1 MFKVA
6 LFILKLISYTPF
18 FVLYG
23 FSSFFAFIL
32 CCIPQVR
39 LVPYRNFYRVYPDL
53 SNVQLMKMTY
63 RYFRAFLDY
72 FVEMAK
78 MTSFSEKKMK
88 RHCVFKN
95 VELLEKLS
103 ENHQFILCFSGHV
116 VNYEMF
122 TSLPLHTKDIGMC
135 HLYLSA
141 PPSKG
146 LDWMLK
152 ERGKYGAVNIP
163 SGNPVRTILKLKKE
177 IDEGTSPYKCY
188 IFGSLSDM
196 DPKRDDKHAVPF
208 LDHMLEV
215 KVGAE
220 KLARKLNMAFCYAY
234 IRRPKRGFYEV
245 EFMEMHPKT
254 NPTQDEFA
262 YTDEFVRMFE
272 ENIKEKPE
280 LWMQWGSCRF

>member
-1 MFKVA
+1 MFKLG
-6 LFILKLISYTPF
+6 LFIIKLISYVPF
-18 FVLYG
+18 FILYG
-23 FSSFFAFIL
+23 ISSIL
-32 CCIPQVR
+32 ALLFCLIPSIKK
-39 LVPYRNFYRVYPDL
+39 VPYRNFYRVYPDSTQWHL
-53 SNVQLMKMTY
+53 FKMTY
-63 RYFRAFLDY
+63 RYFCAFIDY
-72 FVEMAK
+72 FFEMAK
-78 MTSFSEKKMK
+78 MTSFSEKKMR

-95 VELLEKLS
+95 IELLERLS

-177 IDEGTSPYKCY
+177 MDEGTSPYKCY

-234 IRRPKRGFYEV
+234 IRRPKRGYYEV
-245 EFMEMHPKT
+245 EFVEITPKT
-254 NPTQDEFA
+254 NVEEDECA
-262 YTDEFVRMFE
+262 YTDEFVHLFE
-272 ENIKEKPE
+272 QNIKEKPE

>member
-6 LFILKLISYTPF
+6 LFILKLISYIPF
-18 FVLYG
+18 FILYG
-23 FSSFFAFIL
+23 VSSFFALVL
-32 CCIPQVR
+32 CCIPMVR
-39 LVPYRNFYRVYPDL
+39 NVPYRNFYRVYPEL
-53 SNVQLMKMTY
+53 SKVKLMIMTY
-63 RYFRAFLDY
+63 RYFCAFLDY

-78 MTSFSEKKMK
+78 MTSFSEKKMR

-103 ENHQFILCFSGHV
+103 ENHQFILCFGGHV

-122 TSLPLHTKDIGMC
+122 TSLPLYTKNVGMC
-135 HLYLSA
+135 HLYLAA

-146 LDWMLK
+146 LDWMLN
-152 ERGKYGAVNIP
+152 ERGKYGAINIP
-163 SGNPVRTILKLKKE
+163 SNNPVRSILTLKKE
-177 IDEGTSPYKCY
+177 MDEGKSPYKCY
-188 IFGSLSDM
+188 LFGSLSDM

-208 LDHMLEV
+208 MDHMLEV
-215 KVGAE
+215 KIGAE
-220 KLARKLNMAFCYAY
+220 KLARKMNMAFCYAY

-245 EFMEMHPKT
+245 EFMEMKPKT
-254 NPTQDEFA
+254 NPEEDLYA

-280 LWMQWGSCRF
+280 LWMQWGGFRF